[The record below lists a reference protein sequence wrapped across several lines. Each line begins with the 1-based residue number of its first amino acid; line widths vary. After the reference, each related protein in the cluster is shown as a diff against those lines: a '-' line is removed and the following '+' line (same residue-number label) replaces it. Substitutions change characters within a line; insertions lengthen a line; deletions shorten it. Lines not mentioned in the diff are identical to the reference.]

1 MKRIFLIDGHSYLYR
16 AFHAT
21 PYLAN
26 SKGLPTN
33 AVYAFTNMLR
43 KLLNEQKPDDVIAVF
58 DSKAPSF
65 REEIFKEYKATRPPM
80 PSNMPVQIPYVKKI
94 IEAMGIPVVEEEGFE
109 ADDVIGTL
117 VEKLKEKD
125 SELYLVTGDKDMMQ
139 FVSENVFVLDSMK
152 GIVLGEKE
160 VTEKFGVKPAL
171 IPDFLAL
178 CGDTSDN
185 IPGVL
190 GIGEKTARE
199 LVSNLGTIE
208 EIYEHLDK
216 VTREAVKAKLKANRD
231 NAFMSKKLAT
241 IRLDVP
247 LRGSVSDLTVKEQ
260 DTGMLRRI
268 FRELEFTNLYRELKK
283 EGNGKR
289 EWKEVSVA
297 DLKKERVSAAVGLS
311 GKGAYQVYLDA
322 FAASDGVSVFFSRAE
337 KELFDIMAA
346 AREVIVHGLK
356 PLLVLAKKANKN
368 FMSGVATRVP
378 VTDLRGQSRG
388 NRSSEHGDPFT
399 PFIDTMLASY
409 LINPLRKEYAIDGVL
424 EEFIDS
430 DLSGGSPDELLKER
444 AFLLHDLAEVLSRKM
459 EEHGLLDLFRSVEMP
474 LVAVL
479 ADMEFYGVKV
489 DRQALLVLSNDF
501 DKRLNT
507 IMKKVYELAEET
519 FNINSPQQL
528 GRILFDKLNLP
539 PLKKTKTAYSTDTE
553 VLQTLAPLH
562 ALPSEV
568 LQYRTLSK
576 LKNTYIDVLPTLI
589 NGETGRIHASFNQ
602 MVVATG
608 RLSSSDPNLQNI
620 PIRGDE
626 GRKIRE
632 AFVAEDGFILL
643 SADYSQIELRVLAHM
658 SRDELLLEAFSKDE
672 DIHSRVAQEVFRV
685 GPTGLTSEMRRT
697 AKVINFGVV
706 YGISGF
712 GLAKELGVSP
722 REAQIYID
730 DYFKRHKG
738 VQAYIDATLEFAR
751 ERGFVKT
758 LLGRTRIIPEIRN
771 PDTGVRQF
779 GERTA
784 VNTPLQGS
792 AADIIKLAM
801 VKIHKRMNE
810 EKMASRLIIQ
820 IHDELVFEVKEAELS
835 AMKELVKHEMEHV
848 LDLAVPL
855 RVSLG
860 AGKNWAEAHD

>member
-1 MKRIFLIDGHSYLYR
+1 MAARRIFLIDGHSYLYR
-16 AFHAT
+16 AYHAT

-33 AVYAFTNMLR
+33 ATYAFTNMLR
-43 KLLNEQKPDDVIAVF
+43 KLLNEKKPDNVIAIF

-94 IEAMGIPVVEEEGFE
+94 VEAMGIPVVEEEGFE

-117 VEKLKEKD
+117 VKKLREKD
-125 SELYLVTGDKDMMQ
+125 VELYLVTGDKDMMQ
-139 FVSENVFVLDSMK
+139 FVSENVFVFDSMK
-152 GIVLGEKE
+152 GVLLGEQE
-160 VTEKFGVKPAL
+160 VTEKFGVKPSL

-178 CGDTSDN
+178 CGDASDN

-199 LVSNLGTIE
+199 LISTFGTIE
-208 EIYEHLDK
+208 EIYGNLDN
-216 VTREAVKAKLKANRD
+216 VNREAVKAKLKANRD
-231 NAFMSKKLAT
+231 NAFMSKELAT

-247 LRGSVSDLTVKEQ
+247 LRESDSDLLMKEQ
-260 DTGMLRRI
+260 DTATLRRL

-283 EGNGKR
+283 ENIGKR
-289 EWKEVSVA
+289 EYEQGTIGE
-297 DLKKERVSAAVGLS
+297 LKKEHLSVAAQLG

-322 FAASDGVSVFFSRAE
+322 FAASDGEAVFFSRAE
-337 KELFDIMAA
+337 AELFEAISSAH
-346 AREVIVHGLK
+346 ESIVHGLK
-356 PLLVLAKKANKN
+356 PLLVLAKKAKKED
-368 FMSGVATRVP
+368 P
-378 VTDLRGQSRG
+378 VVT
-388 NRSSEHGDPFT
+388 F
-399 PFIDTMLASY
+399 FDTMLASY
-409 LINPLRKEYAIDGVL
+409 LINPLRKEYAIDGLL
-424 EEFIDS
+424 EEFLDS
-430 DLSGGSPDELLKER
+430 DLSEGSPEELLKER
-444 AFLLHDLAEVLSRKM
+444 AFLLHDLSAVLSKRM
-459 EEHGLLDLFRSVEMP
+459 EEDGLLELFWDVEMP
-474 LVAVL
+474 LVEVL

-489 DRQALLVLSNDF
+489 DRQALLALSNDF

-507 IMKKVYELAEET
+507 IVKRIYELAGET
-519 FNINSPQQL
+519 FNINSSQQL
-528 GRILFDKLNLP
+528 GGILFDKLNLP
-539 PLKKTKTAYSTDTE
+539 PVKKTKTAYSTDTE
-553 VLQTLAPLH
+553 VLQRLAPLH
-562 ALPSEV
+562 ALPLEI

-620 PIRGDE
+620 PVRGEE

-632 AFVAEDGFILL
+632 AFVAEDGFVLL
-643 SADYSQIELRVLAHM
+643 SVDYSQIELRVLAHL
-658 SRDELLLEAFSKDE
+658 SRDELLLEAFLKDE

-685 GPTGLTSEMRRT
+685 EPADVTSEMRRT

-722 REAQIYID
+722 REAQIYIE
-730 DYFKRHKG
+730 DYFRRHTG

-758 LLGRTRIIPEIRN
+758 LLGRVRIIPEIHN
-771 PDTGVRQF
+771 PDTAVRQF

-784 VNTPLQGS
+784 INTPLQGT

-801 VKIHKRMNE
+801 VNIHRRMKE
-810 EKMASRLIIQ
+810 ERMASRLIMQ
-820 IHDELVFEVKEAELS
+820 IHDELVFEVKEAELP
-835 AMKELVKHEMEHV
+835 AMKELVKREMEHV
-848 LDLAVPL
+848 IDLAVPL
-855 RVSLG
+855 KVSVG
-860 AGKNWAEAHD
+860 AGRNWAEAHD